1 MAISQFDLKNF
12 ADYIVFGQKRK
23 AVKFQRFQ
31 TALIFLRGGRVSC
44 RNCLPGIKSG
54 ALRGRLKA

>member
-31 TALIFLRGGRVSC
+31 TALISCAVVGFLAETVC
-44 RNCLPGIKSG
+44 R
-54 ALRGRLKA
+54 A